1 MDAPLVRLLLTAIAE
16 NKPSQIQRGELSMV
30 LAWMKQRKWQSRKDD
45 ATKEE
50 FNPTM
55 AAAADAAE
63 KAVIQFENGNIEAAK
78 VFALEALKG
87 FPG

>member
-1 MDAPLVRLLLTAIAE
+1 
-16 NKPSQIQRGELSMV
+16 
-30 LAWMKQRKWQSRKDD
+30 MKQRKWQSRKDD
-45 ATKEE
+45 ISKEE

-78 VFALEALKG
+78 PYALEALKRFTESG
-87 FPG
+87 IG